1 MTSGQANT
9 PRAANACEQCRRRK
23 VKCSGDKPCR
33 SCGRHGFEC
42 SYPLVGRSRYSE
54 AQVQGLLARIK
65 RYEEQL
71 GATPTAGHN
80 RSNSAIHNE
89 SAGVAPAENGPSPGQ
104 MSQSSQSSIS
114 QAERAS
120 GPAFE
125 RRVKSL
131 LHSHVEYDKDVG
143 SHIHVQLGLDAIENP
158 EPSTPTWMS
167 TQDMLRKA
175 NSRPDLPTEQDSHRL
190 LGLFLSYMGVNQ
202 HYLDTRTFVDNMA
215 ELFQSPASRV
225 HQMKSIWFIQYL
237 LIMAMGKL
245 MDTDTQSGGPHP
257 GVSYFAEA
265 MRLLPQ
271 QYELGGH
278 GVISV
283 EILCLVALYLQW
295 CDRKHDAYLYV
306 GNAVRLAIALGCPLP
321 VREQQCPPSQK
332 AHRNRVWWT
341 GYMLDRRIA
350 ASLGLPVAADDRQF
364 ATELPLTSPGFKSPD
379 ALGINVR
386 IARATGDIMTSLY
399 GNAAVNE
406 MELVRNIQA
415 ILSSLYNTGHCIPT
429 EYTVDF
435 ASPHLIVSRT
445 AASLYLM
452 LFQAII
458 LCIRPVLL
466 QRVKEKVISTLKRVP
481 VSEVPDVIHRLCAT
495 CKESASKS
503 LRLVSALREQHEV
516 ARFGFFDLDQT
527 FSAALTLIMIGF
539 VEGTAHSE
547 VSKELQQATSVLEYL
562 SQAGNSSAEQRLTEI
577 RNFHDHVW
585 PKKST
590 NRDGMQATANKSLDE
605 TTPTAEQSL
614 TDGDPHPPAHPTEDV
629 PDASR
634 QPSLS
639 DSGAQL
645 EIGTDYEFNLDLGQE
660 ADGIYSSFHD
670 PQLPLTGVDH
680 LDWAELEKVFSSSQA

>member
-1 MTSGQANT
+1 MDL
-9 PRAANACEQCRRRK
+9 NALI
-23 VKCSGDKPCR
+23 PC
-33 SCGRHGFEC
+33 
-42 SYPLVGRSRYSE
+42 
-54 AQVQGLLARIK
+54 QVQGLLAKIK

-71 GATPTAGHN
+71 EASPAGEIQPVLHE
-80 RSNSAIHNE
+80 RLETDEKTKSKMADILWSQSASHDYVNSASRNE
-89 SAGVAPAENGPSPGQ
+89 SSGMIIAENGPSPGQ
-104 MSQSSQSSIS
+104 LSQSSQSSIS

-125 RRVKSL
+125 RRVRSL
-131 LHSHVEYDKDVG
+131 LHSHIEYDRDAG
-143 SHIHVQLGLDAIENP
+143 DNSNVQLGLDAIEHP
-158 EPSTPTWMS
+158 EPAPPIWTS
-167 TQDMLRKA
+167 TQDLLRKA
-175 NSRPDLPTEQDSHRL
+175 HGRPDLPSEQDSHRL

-202 HYLDTRTFVDNMA
+202 HYLDPRTFVDTMA
-215 ELFQSPASRV
+215 ELFQSPTSRL
-225 HQMKSIWFIQYL
+225 HQMKTMWFIQYL

-245 MDTDTQSGGPHP
+245 MDTDTETSGPHP

-271 QYELGGH
+271 QYELGSH

-306 GNAVRLAIALGCPLP
+306 GNAVRLAIALGYPLP
-321 VREQQCPPSQK
+321 AREQQCPPSQK

-341 GYMLDRRIA
+341 AYMLDRRIA

-364 ATELPLTSPGFKSPD
+364 ATELPLTSPGFASPD

-399 GNAAVNE
+399 GNAAVTE

-435 ASPHLIVSRT
+435 ASSHLIVSRT

-466 QRVKEKVISTLKRVP
+466 QRVKEKVISTLKRSPVPEVP
-481 VSEVPDVIHRLCAT
+481 VVIHRLCST

-503 LRLVSALREQHEV
+503 LRIVSALREQHEV

-527 FSAALTLIMIGF
+527 FSAALTVIMIGF
-539 VEGTAHSE
+539 VDGTAYSE

-562 SQAGNSSAEQRLTEI
+562 SRAGNSSAEQRLIEI

-585 PKKST
+585 PKKSAGRDKTMASPT
-590 NRDGMQATANKSLDE
+590 NRFDNTLPVLEHSSPDERPRQSTSTSGEPTSASQAP
-605 TTPTAEQSL
+605 PT
-614 TDGDPHPPAHPTEDV
+614 GDLGV
-629 PDASR
+629 
-634 QPSLS
+634 
-639 DSGAQL
+639 QL
-645 EIGTDYEFNLDLGQE
+645 EIGADYAFNLDLGEE

-680 LDWAELEKVFSSSQA
+680 LDWAELEKVFASTQA